1 MRILLRNRRGFTLI
15 ELLVVIAIIAIL
27 ISLLL
32 PAVQQAREAARR
44 TQCKNNLKQIGLAL
58 HNYHDVHLIFPQ
70 GAILDKSELDAGNP
84 DWVNHPSVN
93 SLWGWGTMIMPF
105 MDQGNWFE
113 ALNVG
118 PSTFQECA
126 NDVVGGRRAL
136 IEKPMSMWQCPSDPH
151 GPINRNRPFVVN
163 ATDGLCNGMVLT
175 QELFAAKSNY
185 VGCNGHNNND
195 GIFDS
200 GSNRRIRIRDITDG
214 TSNTQMVGE
223 RDSPDGKWAGM
234 FVGQDIKC
242 SGETNIW
249 CLCYKTEHE
258 MNTGVIGG
266 TGAVDPKLCAGSS
279 HPGGAQFC
287 LADGSVRFI
296 SENVEW
302 SADGISP
309 VGIYNLGGSIGD
321 GEVIGEY

>member
-58 HNYHDVHLIFPQ
+58 HNYHDVHGIFPAGQ
-70 GAILDKSELDAGNP
+70 YLDKTPLEDGSGVADTRLNSQ
-84 DWVNHPSVN
+84 WNWSV
-93 SLWGWGTMIMPF
+93 MILPF
-105 MDQGNWFE
+105 MDQGNMFD
-113 ALNVG
+113 AFDVG
-118 PSTFQECA
+118 PSTFEEVC

-136 IEKPMSMWQCPSDPH
+136 VETPLSSWICPSDPH
-151 GPINRNRPFVVN
+151 GPINRNRPYL
-163 ATDGLCNGMVLT
+163 AKAGGGLCDAMFLS
-175 QELFAAKSNY
+175 EDLYAAKSNY
-185 VGCNGHNNND
+185 PGCNGHNNND

-200 GSNRRIRIRDITDG
+200 GNNRRIRIRDITDG
-214 TSNTQMVGE
+214 TSNTIIVGE

-234 FVGQDIKC
+234 IY
-242 SGETNIW
+242 GEELTCDGTTSIW
-249 CLCYKTEHE
+249 CAAFKTEHQ

-302 SADGISP
+302 SEDAC
-309 VGIYNLGGSIGD
+309 LTGGHLQPAWQH
-321 GEVIGEY
+321 